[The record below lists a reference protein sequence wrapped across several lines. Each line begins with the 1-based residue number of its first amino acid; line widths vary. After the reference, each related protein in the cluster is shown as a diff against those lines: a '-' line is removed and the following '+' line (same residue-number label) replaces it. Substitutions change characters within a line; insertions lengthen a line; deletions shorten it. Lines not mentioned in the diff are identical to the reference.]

1 MENEMTVYTW
11 EDFQIPNQDQFE
23 PSRTVYYTEERNEMQ
38 MFKFSVPKGKK
49 DFPTVIF
56 IHGGGLTGDGREW
69 PEYIY
74 CGDYAVAEVRHR
86 LCPGTSPLDILSD
99 AARAVAAAWQIA
111 ETSGGSTKNI
121 FVGGMS
127 AGAYLAAMVCMNP
140 DYLKEFG
147 RDLRKLAGLLLVSG
161 QMTAHFYL
169 KEMLKYPHPERPF
182 IDAYAPLSCV
192 SKDLPPILLVTG
204 ESGLDIPGRPEE
216 NAFMAATLRSL
227 GHGQTECYNL
237 SGHGH
242 GDVLLASSAMVR
254 NFIGRYLKK

>member
-1 MENEMTVYTW
+1 MTVYTW
-11 EDFQIPNQDQFE
+11 EDFRIPNQDMFE
-23 PSRTVYYTEERNEMQ
+23 PPRTVYYTEERNEMQ
-38 MFKFSVPKGKK
+38 MFQFSVPKGKT
-49 DFPTVIF
+49 DFPTVVF
-56 IHGGGLTGDGREW
+56 FHGGGLTVDNREW
-69 PEYIY
+69 PENIY
-74 CGDYAVAEVRHR
+74 GGEYAVAEVRYR
-86 LCPGTSPLDILSD
+86 ICPDVSPLDILSD
-99 AARAVAAAWQIA
+99 AAHAVAAVWRIA

-147 RDLRKLAGLLLVSG
+147 RDPRKLAGILLVSG

-182 IDAYAPLSCV
+182 IDAYAPLSYV

-227 GHGQTECYNL
+227 GHTQVECYNL
-237 SGHGH
+237 AGHGH

>member
-1 MENEMTVYTW
+1 MTIYTW
-11 EDFQIPNQDQFE
+11 EDFRIPSQDLFE
-23 PSRTVYYTEERNEMQ
+23 PPRTVYYTEERNEMQ
-38 MFKFSVPKGKK
+38 MFRYSMPKGKT
-49 DFPTVIF
+49 DFPTVVF
-56 IHGGGLTGDGREW
+56 FHGGGLTIDNREW
-69 PEYIY
+69 PENIY
-74 CGDYAVAEVRHR
+74 GGEYAVAEVRYR
-86 LCPGTSPLDILSD
+86 ICPDVSPLDILSD
-99 AARAVAAAWQIA
+99 AAHAVAAAWQIA

-147 RDLRKLAGLLLVSG
+147 RDSRKLAGLLLISG
-161 QMTAHFYL
+161 QMTAHFHL
-169 KEMLKYPHPERPF
+169 KEMLKYTHPERPF
-182 IDAYAPLSCV
+182 IDAYAPLSYV

-227 GHGQTECYNL
+227 GHTQVECCNL
-237 SGHGH
+237 AGHGH

-254 NFIGRYLKK
+254 NFIERYLKK